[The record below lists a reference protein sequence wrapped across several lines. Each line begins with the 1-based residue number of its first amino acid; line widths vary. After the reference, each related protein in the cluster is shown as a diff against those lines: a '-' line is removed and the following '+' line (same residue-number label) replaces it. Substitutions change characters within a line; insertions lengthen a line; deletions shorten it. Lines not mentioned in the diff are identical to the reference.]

1 MTSITSNEKLKFKSA
16 NKHKQTPYARSL
28 SLKKAQ
34 TKYYNKNKCKLV
46 KEQIIYNKEYVKRD
60 FICDCGES
68 LHIAGKYAHI
78 RSKKHYTRL
87 DNLKNGRPAD
97 YKNGNL
103 KYSCDC
109 GSICLIKNISIHNK
123 SKKHQKH
130 LAQMREDTSE
140 TATSETATSEAII
153 ENIKML
159 IIS

>member
-1 MTSITSNEKLKFKSA
+1 MTSTPSNTA
-16 NKHKQTPYARSL
+16 PPYARSL

-60 FICDCGES
+60 FICECGES
-68 LHIAGKYAHI
+68 LHMAGKYAHI
-78 RSKKHYTRL
+78 RSKKHYTRME
-87 DNLKNGRPAD
+87 NLKNGRPAD

-130 LAQMREDTSE
+130 LAQMREDFSVPE
-140 TATSETATSEAII
+140 KDSLI

-159 IIS
+159 INF